1 MISAVKR
8 AGEAKLGIPLR
19 QSVPFGWG
27 GIHRDRRG
35 EGGEALSSVGSNAV
49 KTRFPCPEH
58 RRGRTECGGEAKDEW
73 RGSLELLGNGK
84 DVETA
89 AGNGAKRT
97 RKQHSGD
104 WQDLAGLVGPG
115 RTMGLT

>member
-1 MISAVKR
+1 MERES
-8 AGEAKLGIPLR
+8 
-19 QSVPFGWG
+19 
-27 GIHRDRRG
+27 
-35 EGGEALSSVGSNAV
+35 
-49 KTRFPCPEH
+49 
-58 RRGRTECGGEAKDEW
+58 RTPRKWKDA
-73 RGSLELLGNGK
+73 
-84 DVETA
+84 ETA

>member
-27 GIHRDRRG
+27 GSTETGAGKAEKLKVPLVLMLSKRDSPARSTDAG
-35 EGGEALSSVGSNAV
+35 AQNVGG
-49 KTRFPCPEH
+49 
-58 RRGRTECGGEAKDEW
+58 AKNEW

-115 RTMGLT
+115 RTMDLT